1 MKQFPKQRESK
12 SKNIERTFQNADM
25 QLSLTML
32 MECVKTVTTPK
43 AEPRKLSIVNIVIE
57 HYTPKVSA
65 RIATYLYTINAKGT
79 PEKKVMTRKTFQTYL
94 NNEITS
100 LNLL

>member
-1 MKQFPKQRESK
+1 MH
-12 SKNIERTFQNADM
+12 
-25 QLSLTML
+25 LSLTMQ
-32 MECVKTVTTPK
+32 MECVRTATMLK
-43 AEPRKLSIVNIVIE
+43 AEPRRPLIVNTMTE
-57 HYTPKVSA
+57 HYMPKVYA